1 MYATTT
7 ISKKAL
13 AQICQRY
20 QVSELA
26 LFGSALRADFQP
38 ESDLDVLVTF
48 EPGTRVGFLTLARL
62 ARELSDLLGRKVDL
76 VPKDGLKPL
85 LRNEILSHTEVLFAT

>member
-7 ISKKAL
+7 ISRKAL

-48 EPGTRVGFLTLARL
+48 KPDTRVGFLTLARL
-62 ARELSDLLGRKVDL
+62 ARELSDLLDRKVDL
-76 VPKDGLKPL
+76 VPKDGLKPF
-85 LRNEILSHTEVLFAT
+85 LRDEILSHTEVLFAT

>member
-1 MYATTT
+1 MYATAT
-7 ISKKAL
+7 IPQEAL
-13 AQICQRY
+13 AQICRRY

-85 LRNEILSHTEVLFAT
+85 LRNEILSHTEVLFAA

>member
-1 MYATTT
+1 VYATAT
-7 ISKKAL
+7 IPQEAL
-13 AQICQRY
+13 AQICRRY

-85 LRNEILSHTEVLFAT
+85 LRNEILSHTEVLFAA

>member
-1 MYATTT
+1 MYATAT
-7 ISKKAL
+7 IPQEAL
-13 AQICQRY
+13 AQLCRRY

-26 LFGSALRADFQP
+26 MFGSALRADFQP

-62 ARELSDLLGRKVDL
+62 ARELTDLLGRKVDL

-85 LRNEILSHTEVLFAT
+85 LRDEILSHTEVIFAA